1 MEQNFIVFYLTKNK
15 GEQAKPIR
23 LLQFTLLNN
32 EIAEFVVPL
41 IELEERGIDRCF
53 EYTLK

>member
-1 MEQNFIVFYLTKNK
+1 MGHNQNQYNFDFILKSIETITFCDDLLKNK

-32 EIAEFVVPL
+32 EIAEFVVL
-41 IELEERGIDRCF
+41 
-53 EYTLK
+53 T

>member
-1 MEQNFIVFYLTKNK
+1 MEQNFIVFDLTKNK

-32 EIAEFVVPL
+32 EIAGFVVL
-41 IELEERGIDRCF
+41 
-53 EYTLK
+53 T